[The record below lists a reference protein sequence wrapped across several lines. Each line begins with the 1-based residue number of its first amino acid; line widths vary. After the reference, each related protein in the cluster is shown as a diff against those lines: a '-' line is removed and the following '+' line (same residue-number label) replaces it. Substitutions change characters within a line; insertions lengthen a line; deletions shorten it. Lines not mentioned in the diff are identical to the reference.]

1 MPENQEMHLPP
12 PRSQLT
18 ATRRAARARGA
29 LRVYF
34 FVVGMVIAVWAS
46 RIPEVKDQAGVTA
59 GELSIALLGLAS
71 GALMAMRVAGPLLDR
86 YGGRA
91 VVPPAGVAAS
101 ALLVGPGHVSG
112 FAALLCALL
121 LLGATHALLNVSINV
136 LATRLQQE
144 LGRPIMASF
153 HAACSIGGCTGAV
166 TGMLCARIG
175 LSPSASFQLVA
186 AVLVCACLLV
196 RRELRG
202 IGAAAAPGAPA
213 PAAPPAPPAGR
224 RWVVPPKRILLLG
237 LLAMCCTLAEGAAT
251 DWSALYMREVAGG
264 SATIGAATYASYSA
278 MMAAGRLVGDR
289 VTAMIG
295 AVNVVRVCGLL
306 GSGGLCL
313 ALAAPAQG
321 PVIVG
326 FGLMG
331 AGLSCLMPHMFTAAA
346 EHDPPRAARN
356 VCTVSAIC
364 YLGPLIGP
372 AAIGAIAGRAGL
384 ATALALPAL
393 LLFVVG
399 VSAGMLRPVSSG
411 GARPRAAGA
420 ARRARASGR
429 LRPRD
434 RSLSLLPW
442 PRRTPRPLPPAHRR
456 DDGRD
461 RRELRTDRGAPGRGS
476 AERAPRQRRRAARH
490 F

>member
-1 MPENQEMHLPP
+1 MHLPP
-12 PRSQLT
+12 SRSELT

-101 ALLVGPGHVSG
+101 ALLVGPGHVTG
-112 FAALLCALL
+112 FAALLCSLL

-153 HAACSIGGCTGAV
+153 HAACSIGGCAGAV
-166 TGMLCARIG
+166 TGMLCARAG

-186 AVLVCACLLV
+186 AALVCACLLV

-202 IGAAAAPGAPA
+202 IGAAAGPGAPA
-213 PAAPPAPPAGR
+213 RAAPPPPGR
-224 RWVVPPKRILLLG
+224 RRPVPPPKRIVLLG

-264 SATIGAATYASYSA
+264 TATIGAATYASYSA

-289 VTAMIG
+289 LTALIG

-313 ALAAPAQG
+313 ALAVPVQG
-321 PVIVG
+321 AVIVG

-372 AAIGAIAGRAGL
+372 AAIGGIAGQAGL
-384 ATALALPAL
+384 PTALALPAVL
-393 LLFVVG
+393 MFVVG
-399 VSAGMLRPVSSG
+399 VSARMLSPVS
-411 GARPRAAGA
+411 ARRAKPRAAGA
-420 ARRARASGR
+420 PRRARAPGR
-429 LRPRD
+429 SRLSD
-434 RSLSLLPW
+434 RSLPLLLW
-442 PRRTPRPLPPAHRR
+442 PRRTPRPLSLASRR

-461 RRELRTDRGAPGRGS
+461 RWGFRGNRGVPGRGS
-476 AERAPRQRRRAARH
+476 ADRMQRRRRRTARH
-490 F
+490 L